1 VKYFPR
7 WAMLAMVVLSLDCW
21 VSLAVAQ
28 QAPVRPAGGP
38 NIALLD
44 VNFIFKNHA
53 RFKGMMEDMKADVE
67 RAEARVKADR
77 ETISKLAEQMQT
89 FRKGTQDYQQM
100 EEEFA
105 KRQADL
111 AVKVQMQKNGFL
123 QQEAKIYHSVYQEI
137 WQATDY
143 FTKQNGIDIVLRFNG
158 DPVDV
163 DRPDSVLAF
172 INKPVVWYQK
182 NLDITPAILQE
193 LNRTAINPAAAQQHP
208 QGAPARQGV
217 PFTR

>member
-1 VKYFPR
+1 
-7 WAMLAMVVLSLDCW
+7 MLAMVVLSLGSW

-28 QAPVRPAGGP
+28 QPPVRPAGGP

-77 ETISKLAEQMQT
+77 ETITKLAERLQEL
-89 FRKGTQDYQQM
+89 RKGTQDYQQL

-111 AVKVQMQKNGFL
+111 QVKVQMTKNQFL

-143 FTKQNGIDIVLRFNG
+143 YTKQNGIDIVLRFNG

-193 LNRTAINPAAAQQHP
+193 LNRTSINPAAAQQP
-208 QGAPARQGV
+208 GAPARQGV